1 MTTSTVP
8 APLPFGR
15 LALSMLLIAMGLY
28 GVNVDDAPGAPIM
41 ATVLMGLGIVIAVRA
56 FRDRLSRSRARA
68 AMALGIAVAAA
79 MAYVS
84 HDRVLTA
91 PLAPAAA
98 DLATTVGVAP
108 GPDGAAAVARAR
120 GLVREAAWAQRLPGV
135 SVAVGRDGTI
145 AWAEGFGWRDLATR
159 TPVTP
164 ATRFAIGTATSLVLR
179 AVASLDLPG
188 TGSDEAGVWSPEHI
202 GEPEEDFPGFRFL
215 REVVFTPLG
224 VVHPEPL
231 PGDRATFYV
240 PRVANDPRLG
250 RRLMAMRDLAC
261 CADGRTFASTP
272 SDVARVAMATRP
284 ADVDGQLAGGTVLS
298 VVTGADGLVVVV
310 ASNIA
315 HADTAALARAVAD
328 AFSSPTR

>member
-15 LALSMLLIAMGLY
+15 LAVALALVAMGLY

-41 ATVLMGLGIVIAVRA
+41 ATLLMALGIAIAVRA
-56 FRDRLSRSRARA
+56 FRHRLSRSAARA
-68 AMALGIAVAAA
+68 AVALGIAVAAA
-79 MAYVS
+79 VAYVS
-84 HDRVLTA
+84 HDAVLTA
-91 PLAPAAA
+91 PLAPQAQQVPSTASPSPA
-98 DLATTVGVAP
+98 S
-108 GPDGAAAVARAR
+108 AVQPSVERAR
-120 GLVREAAWAQRLPGV
+120 DLVRGATWAQRLPGV

-164 ATRFAIGTATSLVLR
+164 VTRFAIGTATSLVMP
-179 AVASLDLPG
+179 AMASLELRG

-215 REVVFTPLG
+215 REVIFTPLG

-240 PRVANDPRLG
+240 PRFANDPRQG
-250 RRLMAMRDLAC
+250 RRPMAMRDLAC

-272 SDVARVAMATRP
+272 SDVARVAMATRA
-284 ADVDGQLAGGTVLS
+284 ADVDGRLAGGTVLS
-298 VVTGADGLVVVV
+298 LVTGADGLVVVV

-315 HADTAALARAVAD
+315 HADTATLARAVLD
-328 AFSSPTR
+328 AFSSPLR